1 MEAPNRVALSQNVS
15 RETFSAPPAGMRSG
29 GAQPATGLALP
40 ENVSRETFRSARH
53 TRPPPSSALPRRKM
67 FHVKHSAP
75 SPAPSPILSPP

>member
-1 MEAPNRVALSQNVS
+1 METPNRVALSQNVS

-53 TRPPPSSALPRRKM
+53 TRPSRLLR
-67 FHVKHSAP
+67 F
-75 SPAPSPILSPP
+75 PAAKCFT